1 MAQPARTTV
10 VVGASRGLGRG
21 IAKAFHTAG
30 YRVVAVAPA
39 SEALDSLAAAH
50 PDIEIQATD
59 ATNPNA
65 SGRIIEKYRPDV
77 LALIAGA
84 RPLLRPIH
92 HHSWETFS
100 LNWQVDVRLT
110 FNWIR
115 EALLLP
121 LSPGSLVIAQS
132 SAAAMHGSPMSGGYA
147 GAKAAIRFMAAYAN
161 DESGR
166 AGLGIRVVA
175 VVPTLT
181 AATELGHDTVTAY
194 AQRMGVTEAKFLEQ
208 LGTPV
213 TPATAGRDFVSLAA
227 GRVEDAADAYT
238 MTGDGLQSLP

>member
-1 MAQPARTTV
+1 MSQTATTAV

-39 SEALDSLAAAH
+39 SEALDSLATAH
-50 PDIEIQATD
+50 PDIEVEAAD
-59 ATNPNA
+59 ATNPSA
-65 SGRIIEKYRPDV
+65 GGRIIEKYRPGV
-77 LALIAGA
+77 LALVAGA

-100 LNWQVDVRLT
+100 VNWEVDVRLT

-147 GAKAAIRFMAAYAN
+147 GAKAAIRFIAAYAN
-161 DESGR
+161 EESGR

-181 AATELGHDTVTAY
+181 ATTELGHETVTAY
-194 AQRMGVTEAKFLEQ
+194 AQRMGVPEAKFLQQ

-227 GRVEDAADAYT
+227 VRVEDAADAYT
-238 MTGDGLQSLP
+238 MTGDGLQPLP

>member
-1 MAQPARTTV
+1 MSQAARTAV

-21 IAKAFHTAG
+21 IAKALHTEG

-39 SEALDSLAAAH
+39 SDALDDLAAAH
-50 PDIEIQATD
+50 PDIEIEAAD
-59 ATNPNA
+59 AANPNA
-65 SGRIIEKYRPDV
+65 GGRIIEKYRPDV
-77 LALIAGA
+77 LGLIAGA

-92 HHSWETFS
+92 HHCWETFS
-100 LNWQVDVRLT
+100 LNWEVDVRMT

-115 EALLLP
+115 ETLLLP

-132 SAAAMHGSPMSGGYA
+132 SAAAIHGSPMSGGYA
-147 GAKAAIRFMAAYAN
+147 GAKATIRFIAAYAN
-161 DESGR
+161 DESTR

-181 AATELGHDTVTAY
+181 GATELGHETVRAY
-194 AQRMGVTEAKFLEQ
+194 AERMGVTEAKFLAQ

-213 TPATAGRDFVSLAA
+213 TPASAGRDFVSLAE
-227 GRVEDAADAYT
+227 GRVGHKADAYS
-238 MTGDGLQSLP
+238 MTGDGLQPLP